1 MLVRSLLAALLVAVI
16 GGLSTLWFAAP
27 APLNAQPALAPLTPP
42 HEATALPIGRYQLSA
57 AGDRM
62 LDTVTGILYSVA
74 GESWQVAATL
84 PALRPIAPAPNPA
97 SSALQLRTVGP
108 AAATVGQTVEFVIDA
123 TNSGTAAIQGASL
136 RAEHDRSLL
145 KPEAATVG
153 IPATG
158 ELLWSHLTFAPG
170 ETRRFRIECRALAA
184 GQTCLKVAAT
194 TADGLRTSQE
204 ACVVI
209 GPATGAPT
217 LAPTTVQ

>member
-1 MLVRSLLAALLVAVI
+1 MLLRSLLTALIVALV
-16 GGLSTLWFAAP
+16 GGLSTLWLAAP
-27 APLNAQPALAPLTPP
+27 APLNAQPAFAPLAPAV
-42 HEATALPIGRYQLSA
+42 EAAALPIGRYQLSA

-62 LDTVTGILYSVA
+62 LDTVTGILYSVSGDA
-74 GESWQVAATL
+74 WQVAATL

-97 SSALQLRTVGP
+97 TSAIQLRTVGP
-108 AAATVGQTVEFVIDA
+108 AAAAVGQTVEFVIDA
-123 TNSGTAAIQGASL
+123 TNSGTAPLQGISL
-136 RAEHDRSLL
+136 RAEHDRALL

-158 ELLWSHLTFAPG
+158 ELLWSHLTFAAG

-209 GPATGAPT
+209 GPATGTPT
-217 LAPTTVQ
+217 LAPTVVQ